1 MQVYEKI
8 GLMRKFKSWSQ
19 EDMADR
25 LGMSVNGYA
34 KIERGETD
42 LTLSRLQQISELLE
56 ASLLD
61 LLNANAN
68 IHITSCWSYKGH
80 FQPLSVNVQAPN
92 DTRILQQEINHLKQ
106 LLEQK
111 ERKIECLREL
121 LTVYRKPAE

>member
-8 GLMRKFKSWSQ
+8 GLMRKMKGWSQ

-42 LTLSRLQQISELLE
+42 VQISRLQQISELLE

-61 LLNANAN
+61 LLNTSQN

-80 FQPLSVNVQAPN
+80 FQPLSVNVQESN
-92 DTRILQQEINHLKQ
+92 DTLLIQQEVDHLKQ

-111 ERKIECLREL
+111 DREIECLREL
-121 LTVYRKPAE
+121 LAVYRKPAE